1 MNQDFPEIHDFFGSC
16 FHQEWREEHD
26 TADQVVND
34 FLQTSDMETLL
45 LVRNELHSLL
55 MTNKDESSLR
65 TYLLKELSCYYCYWF
80 EWATGE
86 LWLRQI
92 AEKVEQKLS
101 TK

>member
-1 MNQDFPEIHDFFGSC
+1 MNRDFPEIHDFFGSC

-65 TYLLKELSCYYCYWF
+65 TYLLKELSCYYCYWS

-86 LWLRQI
+86 VWLSQI
-92 AEKVEQKLS
+92 AEKVEQRLS